1 MLHSETVLVGPFE
14 LYFHSVVCYYVK
26 IKLCYLSR
34 TFLCTNQQN
43 SFSYKKL
50 LVFSQ
55 FWGGLPKLQK
65 LLRNVLYKG
74 CYYARLCVTFD
85 GYGVSQRLSATALK
99 KKRVDFYHV

>member
-55 FWGGLPKLQK
+55 FWGGVYQNCKSYCETSSIK
-65 LLRNVLYKG
+65 
-74 CYYARLCVTFD
+74 AAIT
-85 GYGVSQRLSATALK
+85 
-99 KKRVDFYHV
+99 RVCA